1 MRCTSSGS
9 RVRRV
14 SARSS
19 GAPKVRL
26 GTKRPSITSTW
37 THSAPPRSIA
47 ASSSPSRPRSAERID
62 GAMRA
67 VTGAPGWGSVADDEI
82 DARLARAQHPAR
94 GALVHHDADLPGAP
108 QAGRDGAH
116 AEPGGLEPLAGGPPP
131 ARAPPRGRAG

>member
-9 RVRRV
+9 RVSRV
-14 SARSS
+14 SARRS

-47 ASSSPSRPRSAERID
+47 ASSSPSRPRSAARID

-67 VTGAPGWGSVADDEI
+67 VTIAPGWGSIADDEI
-82 DARLARAQHPAR
+82 DARFARTQHPAR
-94 GALVHHDADLPGAP
+94 GALVDHDPDLPGSP
-108 QAGRDGAH
+108 RAGGDGAH
-116 AEPGGLEPLAGGPPP
+116 PEPGGLEPLAGVLL
-131 ARAPPRGRAG
+131 AE